1 MHTLLLCDTPD
12 SEGQAYGRS
21 IRYPPFLRKCTLN
34 ITVCKWNVESMNF
47 QGSRFM
53 RLSQHNKSDCVCAER
68 VWALPVPVPP
78 PEHKPVVGDPWLFW
92 FSYLLILVGGIGPFP
107 TVINEAQEKK
117 KREMALSQLCL
128 QFKNDLHRVPN
139 VWFISFALLP
149 FRNLS
154 SCHQIISVLSVWFQA
169 LCLSSPSFLQS
180 IPKCHLDIHLCTTW
194 CFCESNQ
201 PLLVS
206 ISLILITC

>member
-117 KREMALSQLCL
+117 KKRDGFVSALCL
-128 QFKNDLHRVPN
+128 QFKNDLHHVPN

-154 SCHQIISVLSVWFQA
+154 SGSRWKWIDMSPNNKRLESDSRPYV
-169 LCLSSPSFLQS
+169 CLH
-180 IPKCHLDIHLCTTW
+180 HL
-194 CFCESNQ
+194 FFSQYQN
-201 PLLVS
+201 V
-206 ISLILITC
+206 ILIYIYVLLDVFVKAINRF